1 MVDGRDLITLLLCRT
16 SEPPHDAT
24 VNRVKDR
31 TGRATRARMVA
42 SVIIG
47 QSDPPIVMDW
57 HCSDRHLG
65 AGAGGVAGNARSPD
79 TGRRSSATLP
89 ARPLVPA
96 WKRIVTGRSIGWRYR
111 RARNRIPDPRPS
123 PRPGGPA
130 KRADC
135 ANSPSRTTTQN
146 LAGTG
151 TCVRQ
156 ETAPAPHRSR
166 AKGAG
171 RGSGHHRRPQAA
183 ATSPRPIGDRDSHRL
198 RDGADRSR
206 RRRRARD
213 RRWAAA
219 VVPS

>member
-31 TGRATRARMVA
+31 TERATRARMVA

-111 RARNRIPDPRPS
+111 RARNRIRTRGRRLARAARS
-123 PRPGGPA
+123 VRTARISVANNYA
-130 KRADC
+130 KSC
-135 ANSPSRTTTQN
+135 WN
-146 LAGTG
+146 G
-151 TCVRQ
+151 
-156 ETAPAPHRSR
+156 HMRS
-166 AKGAG
+166 
-171 RGSGHHRRPQAA
+171 SG
-183 ATSPRPIGDRDSHRL
+183 
-198 RDGADRSR
+198 DGARPASL
-206 RRRRARD
+206 
-213 RRWAAA
+213 
-219 VVPS
+219 PS